1 MPGQIVRGM
10 EERAEVLPAT
20 EIPRCGF
27 GSYKAMR
34 RLPIGGLVSV
44 TIQRLFRM
52 SCGCLVDTPEACG
65 PPCDDCLSEME
76 ALAEEDPLLASMTL
90 EQRAW
95 LARPCWRHHQ
105 ACSFPLCG
113 RAGCSRHMA
122 IAEDGRVYCV
132 VHFQE
137 VTSSIDFAAL
147 VERRG
152 FASAWFVRFCRWLFQ
167 PPSVP

>member
-1 MPGQIVRGM
+1 M

-34 RLPIGGLVSV
+34 RLSVGGLVSV

-52 SCGCLVDTPEACG
+52 NCSCLVDRADACG
-65 PPCDDCLSEME
+65 PPCESCLAEME
-76 ALAEEDPLLASMTL
+76 ALAEEDAVLANMPL

-105 ACSFPLCG
+105 TCSYPLCG
-113 RAGCSRHMA
+113 RSGCPRHMA
-122 IAEDGRVYCV
+122 LAEDGRVYCV
-132 VHFQE
+132 AHFQE
-137 VTSSIDFAAL
+137 ISGTIDFAAL

-152 FASAWFVRFCRWLFQ
+152 LISAWFARFFRWVFQ
-167 PPSVP
+167 PPSLP